1 MVVAIV
7 IAHLKLA
14 LIKSLANSQHRV
26 IITPAKRNKTKQVL
40 PTGRWEQGQK
50 STSR

>member
-14 LIKSLANSQHRV
+14 LIKALANSQHRV
-26 IITPAKRNKTKQVL
+26 IITPAKRNKVKQAL
-40 PTGRWEQGQK
+40 PKVRWEHGQK
-50 STSR
+50 STS